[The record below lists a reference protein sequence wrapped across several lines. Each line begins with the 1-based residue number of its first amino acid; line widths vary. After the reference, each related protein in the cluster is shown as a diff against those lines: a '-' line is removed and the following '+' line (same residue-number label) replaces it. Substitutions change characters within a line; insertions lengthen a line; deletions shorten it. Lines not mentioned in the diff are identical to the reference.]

1 MKQIKK
7 LSILILFCI
16 VMFSCKKNNQR
27 NNNNDTNDPNIYDFS
42 INSTHDLTTINLS
55 KELCQDL
62 DGNGFDDICLSLY
75 GDYPYTNTSIHGA
88 GINVDSDH
96 FKPQYGGKNSSQL
109 ISEFINGKYYLIKF
123 NKGDIIN
130 SDRVFSKNGAACF
143 IKDGSNITGNILP
156 NTEAYIGFKIKLESD
171 NLFHNGWLRI
181 KIGSDGN
188 SITLIDGA
196 YHLNAGAEISVGQK

>member
-1 MKQIKK
+1 MKKT
-7 LSILILFCI
+7 ILFLATVLTFFI
-16 VMFSCKKNNQR
+16 SCKKNSQR
-27 NNNNDTNDPNIYDFS
+27 NTNSDTNDPYIYDFS
-42 INSTHDLTTINLS
+42 INSTHDLTTITHS

-62 DGNGFDDICLSLY
+62 DGNGFDDVCLSLY
-75 GDYPYTNTSIHGA
+75 ADYPYTSTSINGA

-109 ISEFINGKYYLIKF
+109 ISELINGKYYLTKF

-130 SDRVFSKNGAACF
+130 SNRVFSKNGAACY
-143 IKDGSNITGNILP
+143 IRNGSNINGNILP

-171 NLFHNGWLRI
+171 NLFHNGWLKI
-181 KIGSDGN
+181 KIASDGN

-196 YHLNAGAEISVGQK
+196 YHLNAGAEIGVGQK